1 MRAHHIALK
10 DLRIRLRDR
19 NTLILMLLLPVALT
33 AIIGFAFG
41 GDSGMSAVELFV
53 VGPGEDQ
60 MLAGAASAMLSRS
73 EFFEAEPATE
83 DEARRAVQAGERSA
97 ALIIPDETIEA
108 LIEGEPAEVRV
119 LQDPASSIKA
129 QIVRELAERVTAQLN
144 AGSTLARGVFDALER
159 ERELGEAERWRL
171 GGFLFQWMR
180 DAWERPR
187 LSIREETAE
196 TREFDVRSYFAPSF
210 AVLFLLFTMI
220 SSAKTIHEERE
231 SGTYDRLM
239 SAPLSRATFIG
250 GKLLGTYLLASVQI
264 LLLIALSSVLFGIRW
279 GSHPGAVVAM
289 ALATAAGAS
298 SLALLI
304 ASLSRTSRQ
313 TDNVGTAF
321 VLIMSLLG
329 GSMWPVEQA
338 PESFQRLARF
348 TFNYWAHSGFK
359 SLVFNDAGL
368 SGISQQLLVILIMS
382 VVAFVLAAR
391 FLARR

>member
-1 MRAHHIALK
+1 MMQA
-10 DLRIRLRDR
+10 
-19 NTLILMLLLPVALT
+19 
-33 AIIGFAFG
+33 
-41 GDSGMSAVELFV
+41 
-53 VGPGEDQ
+53 
-60 MLAGAASAMLSRS
+60 AASP
-73 EFFEAEPATE
+73 EAAAVMQAAQQAAQAHSHTE
-83 DEARRAVQAGERSA
+83 IMT
-97 ALIIPDETIEA
+97 L
-108 LIEGEPAEVRV
+108 LV
-119 LQDPASSIKA
+119 LQLAVII
-129 QIVRELAERVTAQLN
+129 IVA
-144 AGSTLARGVFDALER
+144 
-159 ERELGEAERWRL
+159 RL